1 MGSHRKTGSALFEYH
16 GQVLLEMDRDFE
28 AIRACQSAILLDA
41 ERAVNWLTLSRAEMN
56 FGDPFQALKSISR
69 AIELDYEDNEI
80 IEHYSEVYAVCS
92 KLKEMNQIGKM
103 TDDVLTR
110 RLVQR
115 ECGKC
120 GKDVKTVHKR
130 LQNRGTSKDH

>member
-80 IEHYSEVYAVCS
+80 IEHYSVCG
-92 KLKEMNQIGKM
+92 KLKELKQIGKM

-110 RLVQR
+110 RLVQQ

-120 GKDVKTVHKR
+120 
-130 LQNRGTSKDH
+130 